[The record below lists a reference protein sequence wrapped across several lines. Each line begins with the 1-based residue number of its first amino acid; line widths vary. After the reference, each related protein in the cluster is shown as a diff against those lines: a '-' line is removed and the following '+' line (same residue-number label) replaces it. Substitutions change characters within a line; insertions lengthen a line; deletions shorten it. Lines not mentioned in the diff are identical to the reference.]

1 MHTENNDEIIE
12 DNCGT
17 DAPKLCED
25 WPLTRQWHGGLNS
38 NNSPGQAGFNFII
51 PFIYSWT

>member
-25 WPLTRQWHGGLNS
+25 WPLTRQ
-38 NNSPGQAGFNFII
+38 
-51 PFIYSWT
+51 